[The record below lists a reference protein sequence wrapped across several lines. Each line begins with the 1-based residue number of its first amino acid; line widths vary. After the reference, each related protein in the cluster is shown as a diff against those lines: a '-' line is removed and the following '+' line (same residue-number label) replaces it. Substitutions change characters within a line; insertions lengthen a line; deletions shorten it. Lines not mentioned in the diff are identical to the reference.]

1 MLKKAR
7 LTEAHTRCAR
17 TALYSSRQDASEA
30 NNVSHLPSIGFLL
43 TTLPL
48 ARDNECPTMITMAIV
63 LCYKSLLLRRMIV
76 LVKFP

>member
-1 MLKKAR
+1 MIKKAR
-7 LTEAHTRCAR
+7 LTDAHTRCAR

-63 LCYKSLLLRRMIV
+63 LCYKSLLLEKDDGRR
-76 LVKFP
+76 